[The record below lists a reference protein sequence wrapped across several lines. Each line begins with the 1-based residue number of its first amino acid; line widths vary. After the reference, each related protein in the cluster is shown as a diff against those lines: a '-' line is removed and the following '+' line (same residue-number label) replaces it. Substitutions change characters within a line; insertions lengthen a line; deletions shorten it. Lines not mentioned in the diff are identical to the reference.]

1 MIDLSFNFIA
11 TCWLWQTE
19 KAAWHF
25 VTLPKEKSEEI
36 SFFNENMS
44 LKKRGWG
51 SVRVVVTIGDTEWKT
66 SIFPQAKEGT
76 YILPI
81 KAEVRKQEKILEG
94 NIVHVALKID
104 L

>member
-1 MIDLSFNFIA
+1 MIDLSFNFTA
-11 TCWLWQTE
+11 TCWLWQAE